1 MRALLRALACG
12 SVLVAAL
19 LGAGGSAAAREFP
32 PPAPYGPIELAQLGY
47 GDDTLQG
54 PLVSADWFIP
64 GPADFLLGAP
74 KPGDV
79 SYLEMDIIPSELLT
93 KESVMV
99 VYWNG
104 VPISDRQIGA
114 TNGQRQ
120 RVRIAIPFELIDPE
134 VNRLSVQAQLRLAI
148 DTCGAGSVDSPARHL
163 TIMSSSTV
171 TYSYAQPLVP
181 QPAPVRPD
189 LGSYPLPFFSP
200 THPQPAPVRFIVPD
214 SPSRAELSALAEV
227 AAQLGQYAGDRGLK
241 VYLQRASDVRESDLA
256 SDQLILLGKR
266 SSLPL
271 LQKLTDAPL
280 AQDASGF
287 LDASRRPVPEDSG
300 VVMVMPSPWNA
311 ARGLL
316 VVSGT
321 SDAAVSKAAL
331 ALAGRDGIAAL
342 RGTYAIV
349 SQATPYTSPAGAA
362 SLATRLSDLGHKDE
376 EVNGVGD
383 HAISFTV
390 FLPSVPRD
398 ASVALDL
405 AVSHSGLLDQD
416 RSSMRVVVNDLPLES
431 VAFRDLAPVHAIR
444 RIDLPGA
451 ALRPGANALRIE
463 FSLRLPGLAASDACN
478 AVPVEQAWAVL
489 HADTAIIPP
498 AGPERG
504 ASAPSLDAYPYPFN
518 SNGRLDDVL
527 VVVPTRLGQNAQALA
542 QYLCDLGRTTRG
554 GVLRPT
560 VVTADAFDPKRDAAN
575 KDVILFGLPQD
586 DRAIGDLGPRLPVVL
601 GSGGRLVLGP
611 EITVRVADL
620 QRLGVVEEI
629 ASPWAP
635 GRTVLV
641 VSGTSAEGL
650 DYAVEAIR
658 QRALSGNVV
667 VATLQ
672 QPRALLAGAAATPE
686 PITVG
691 GPPPIPLD
699 VSSYRLRPQ
708 ILAPQQRPRPPWVLI
723 ASAVV
728 VLIAVVIVAA
738 QSYAAFRAGED
749 RQ

>member
-1 MRALLRALACG
+1 MRALLLALVCG
-12 SVLVAAL
+12 SVLAGTLV
-19 LGAGGSAAAREFP
+19 GAGGSAAAREFP
-32 PPAPYGPIELAQLGY
+32 PPAPFGPIELAQLGY
-47 GDDTLQG
+47 ADDTLQG

-74 KPGDV
+74 KTGDV
-79 SYLEMDIIPSELLT
+79 SYLDMDVIPSELLT

-114 TNGQRQ
+114 TNGERQ
-120 RVRIAIPFELIDPE
+120 RFRVAIPFELIDPE

-148 DTCGAGSVDSPARHL
+148 DTCEAGSVDSPARHL

-189 LGSYPLPFFSP
+189 LASYPLPFFSP

-214 SPSRAELSALAEV
+214 SPSRAELTALAEV
-227 AAQLGQYAGDRGLK
+227 ATQLGQYAGDRGLK
-241 VYLQRASDVRESDLA
+241 AELQRASDVRESDLA
-256 SDQLILLGKR
+256 STHVILLGKR
-266 SSLPL
+266 ASLPL
-271 LQKLTDAPL
+271 LKGLTGAPL
-280 AQDASGF
+280 RQDGSGF
-287 LDASRRPVPEDSG
+287 LDASGHPVPEDSG
-300 VVMVMPSPWNA
+300 VVMVMPSPWSP

-321 SDAAVSKAAL
+321 SDAAVGKAAL

-349 SQATPYTSPAGAA
+349 PDAAPYAVPSAA
-362 SLATRLSDLGHKDE
+362 VPVATRLSDLGHKDE
-376 EVNGVGD
+376 QVNGVGD
-383 HAISFTV
+383 HAISFTA

-416 RSSMRVVVNDLPLES
+416 RSSMRIVVNDLPLES
-431 VAFRDLAPVHAIR
+431 VAFRDLPPVHAVR

-451 ALRPGANALRIE
+451 ALRPGANSLRIE
-463 FSLRLPGLAASDACN
+463 FSLRLPGLAARDACN

-489 HADTAIIPP
+489 HADTSILPP
-498 AGPERG
+498 SGPDRG
-504 ASAPSLDAYPYPFN
+504 ASEPSLDTYPYPFN
-518 SNGRLDDVL
+518 RNGRLDDVL
-527 VVVPTRLGQNAQALA
+527 VVVPARLGGNAQALA
-542 QYLCDLGRTTRG
+542 QYLCDLGRTTRAG
-554 GVLRPT
+554 ILRPT
-560 VVTADAFDPKRDAAN
+560 VVTADAFDPKIDAAN

-586 DRAIGDLGPRLPVVL
+586 DRVIGDLGPRLPVVAA
-601 GSGGRLVLGP
+601 GDQRLVLGR

-620 QRLGVVEEI
+620 EHLGVVEEI
-629 ASPWAP
+629 ASPWSA

-641 VSGTSAEGL
+641 VSGTSADGL
-650 DYAVEAIR
+650 DYAVEAVR

-667 VATLQ
+667 VATMQ
-672 QPRALLAGAAATPE
+672 QPRATVAGAIPTPM
-686 PITVG
+686 PIAFG
-691 GPPPIPLD
+691 GPASIPLD
-699 VSSYRLRPQ
+699 ASSYRLRPAV
-708 ILAPQQRPRPPWVLI
+708 LAPQQQTRPPWILI
-723 ASAVV
+723 AAAIVALV
-728 VLIAVVIVAA
+728 AIVIVAA

>member
-1 MRALLRALACG
+1 MKRVFLALACG
-12 SVLVAAL
+12 SIVAAAL
-19 LGAGGSAAAREFP
+19 LGAAGSAAARGFP
-32 PPAPYGPIELAQLGY
+32 PPAPFASIQLAQLGY

-74 KPGDV
+74 KSGDV
-79 SYLEMDIIPSELLT
+79 SYLDMDVIPSELLT
-93 KESVMV
+93 KESVLV

-114 TNGQRQ
+114 TSGARERF
-120 RVRIAIPFELIDPE
+120 RVAVPFELIDPE

-148 DTCGAGSVDSPARHL
+148 DTCEAGSVDSPARHL

-181 QPAPVRPD
+181 EPAPVRPD
-189 LGSYPLPFFSP
+189 LASYPLPFFSP
-200 THPQPAPVRFIVPD
+200 THPQPAPVRIIVPD
-214 SPSRAELSALAEV
+214 SPSATELTALGEV
-227 AAQLGQYAGDRGLK
+227 ATQLGQYAGDRGLK
-241 VYLQRASDVRESDLA
+241 VELQRASDVHESDLA
-256 SDQLILLGKR
+256 STHVILLGKR

-271 LQKLTDAPL
+271 LRGLQGAPL
-280 AQDASGF
+280 GQDGSGF
-287 LDASRRPVPEDSG
+287 LDASRRPIPEDSG
-300 VVMVMPSPWNA
+300 VVMVMPSPWSP

-321 SDAAVSKAAL
+321 SDAAVGKAAL

-349 SQATPYTSPAGAA
+349 PDAAPYAAPAAAATV
-362 SLATRLSDLGHKDE
+362 ATRLSDLGHKDE
-376 EVNGVGD
+376 QVNGVGD
-383 HAISFTV
+383 HAISFTA

-416 RSSMRVVVNDLPLES
+416 RSSMRIVVNDLPLES
-431 VAFRDLAPVHAIR
+431 VAFRDLPPVHAIR

-451 ALRPGANALRIE
+451 ALRPGANALRVE
-463 FSLRLPGLAASDACN
+463 FSLRLPGLAARDACN

-489 HADTAIIPP
+489 HADTSILPP
-498 AGPERG
+498 SGPDRG
-504 ASAPSLDAYPYPFN
+504 AAEPSLDTYPYPFN
-518 SNGRLDDVL
+518 RNGRLDDVL
-527 VVVPTRLGQNAQALA
+527 VVVPPTLGQNAQALA
-542 QYLCDLGRTTRG
+542 QYLCDLGRTTRAG
-554 GVLRPT
+554 LLRPA
-560 VVTADAFDPKRDAAN
+560 VVTSDAFDPKRDALN

-586 DRAIGDLGPRLPVVL
+586 DRAIGDLGAQLPVVV
-601 GSGGRLVLGP
+601 GTDQRLVLGR

-620 QRLGVVEEI
+620 ERLGVVEEI
-629 ASPWAP
+629 PSPWSP

-650 DYAVEAIR
+650 DYAVEAVR

-672 QPRALLAGAAATPE
+672 QPRAPVAGAIPTPK
-686 PITVG
+686 PIAFG
-691 GPPPIPLD
+691 GPAPIPLD

-708 ILAPQQRPRPPWVLI
+708 ILAPQQQTRPPWVLI
-723 ASAVV
+723 AAGIVAA
-728 VLIAVVIVAA
+728 IAVLIVAA

-749 RQ
+749 RS